1 MRLPGLVALGFL
13 LTIAVGALWRA
24 LPFVVV
30 APSVPIVIATY
41 LGVTARER
49 LATATC
55 GAIALGYLGDILG
68 GVPLGLGALAAGI
81 ACVLSRAVTLRLL
94 LRGRGFLM
102 GLTFAMH
109 LCLVAVSLVARAQR
123 GVPMGAFG
131 AELVA
136 ALGSALTSAAL
147 AVPLVVMCRALDA
160 RFARTQRERD
170 AVREGWLN

>member
-1 MRLPGLVALGFL
+1 MRLIGLVLLGFL

-30 APSVPIVIATY
+30 APSVPVVIATY
-41 LGVTARER
+41 LGVTARDR
-49 LATATC
+49 LAQATF
-55 GAIALGYLGDILG
+55 GAVVLGYLGDVLG
-68 GVPLGLGALAAGI
+68 GVPLGLGSLAAGV

-109 LCLVAVSLVARAQR
+109 LCLVGVSLIARAQR
-123 GVPMGAFG
+123 GVPSGSFG

-136 ALGSALTSAAL
+136 ALGSALASAAL
-147 AVPLVVMCRALDA
+147 AVPLVWMCRSLDA